1 MFETNTNTLSN
12 FIIEDLI
19 YIPMG
24 NYNPMYNRPFTVN
37 TSKSAIDTIS
47 QRLDDTK
54 SGLITSSIINGV
66 ANEII
71 QPSAIA
77 YPTQIDSNWL
87 SIRKYIFLLKVRHI
101 HITGAELM
109 LYIQGFTDYDGITAT
124 GNIDNS
130 LVHNINN
137 IIETSYYVLNT
148 PLGTIRKEKLTN
160 IYNVF
165 SNNSFTD
172 FYTQRPNDVLD
183 AMAIYNISELMG
195 DTFSNINYTNMNN
208 YINNFDKKSIASN
221 VSNNIPT
228 NYISDILNYGFQSQ
242 LNKEIHLNSFE
253 IKREDENLFRAY
265 EPSIRDNEF
274 IRYLN
279 LLAGS
284 RVITNKFTFNQ
295 LISIDPTIYN
305 RFKVLNITKN
315 YVDPNIAQTPDV
327 GDYWTGQD
335 PVTIKAYS
343 LIESSVS
350 LALKY
355 GFSKI
360 YFTASNMINPLGNCE
375 IFITNFNS
383 FINLDERD
391 FNYILEVFKT
401 KYIQDIFLNET
412 NNNIIPLHID
422 MYVDILGTSKINLT
436 YAGYPSNWYTI
447 PTFANSSFS
456 PVTTINKDTLDYTA
470 FQLSSVIESLF
481 NNNQYQQ
488 QHYY

>member
-1 MFETNTNTLSN
+1 MFETNNTFLHT
-12 FIIEDLI
+12 FKLEDLI

-24 NYNPMYNRPFTVN
+24 DYNPMFNRPYTVN
-37 TSKSAIDTIS
+37 VTKSAIDTIS
-47 QRLDDTK
+47 ERLEDTK
-54 SGLITSSIINGV
+54 SGSITNNIVNGV

-71 QPSAIA
+71 QPSAIP
-77 YPTQIDSNWL
+77 YPTQIDSNWVN
-87 SIRKYIFLLKVRHI
+87 IRKYIFLLKVRHV
-101 HITGAELM
+101 HITGAETM
-109 LYIQGFTDYDGITAT
+109 LYIQGFTEHDGITNT
-124 GNIDNS
+124 GNIDGN

-165 SNNSFTD
+165 SNNSFSD
-172 FYTQRPNDVLD
+172 IYTQRPNDVLD
-183 AMAIYNISELMG
+183 AISIYNISELMG
-195 DTFSNINYTNMNN
+195 DNSNNVNFINVNN
-208 YINNFDKKSIASN
+208 YISNFDRKSIASN
-221 VSNNIPT
+221 ISNNIPT
-228 NYISDILNYGFQSQ
+228 NYISDVLNYGFQSY

-253 IKREDENLFRAY
+253 IKREDENSFKAY
-265 EPSIRDNEF
+265 EPSLRDNEF

-279 LLAGS
+279 LSAGS
-284 RVITNKFTFNQ
+284 KVITNKFSFNQ
-295 LISIDPTIYN
+295 LMNIDPTIYN

-315 YVDPNIAQTPDV
+315 YVDPVISQTPTI

-355 GFSKI
+355 GFNKI
-360 YFTASNMINPLGNCE
+360 YFIASNITNPTGSIE
-375 IFITNFNS
+375 VFITNFNS

-401 KYIQDIFLNET
+401 KYIQDIFLNES
-412 NNNIIPLHID
+412 NNGIIPMHIE
-422 MYVDILGTSKINLT
+422 MYVDILGTSKINLK
-436 YAGYPSNWYTI
+436 YADFPSNWYTI

-456 PVTTINKDTLDYTA
+456 PVITTDKNTLDYTA
-470 FQLSSVIESLF
+470 FQLQSVIKSLAT
-481 NNNQYQQ
+481 NNQYQQ
-488 QHYY
+488 QVYY